1 MVSLIIVGA
10 IYKYNTYTLKT
21 SNVIYVGKTIMVEK
35 LEQKFL
41 QEVNKRKREK
51 RLFNKVLRKTKLSFT
66 RINFKRF
73 NFNRIVYKRLQVRH
87 LIGIALLLFL
97 IFCQHNLDT
106 NPISRL
112 ITKVAYNPTPPISE
126 SPWSWSDKQLHPLIA
141 KMTPETEKSIKSVA
155 NYIAKNESDPY
166 LRIKAIHDYVTNRV
180 EYDLDVLTTG
190 YRPKQ
195 DAETVFKTHQAV
207 CEGYAKLFQ
216 ALAKAMGEKVVYV
229 RGRVREEFAPVDLI
243 PFYLRA
249 GTSKHDWTLHAWNAV
264 KIEDSWHLVDT
275 TWDDNKQN
283 KYSADY
289 LMLPPQ
295 AMIVSHFPHLSA
307 WQLLAQPINSKNFEN
322 SPILKPQFFAQGLTL
337 IAPQKYETK
346 ADIKALIKIKAP
358 TDYRQKVIAVST
370 PVKQSKL
377 FNWQIFQHRSSN
389 SQSDRDIQKCQTKT
403 ADSNIEITCD
413 LAKSGQHKVLIYSQN
428 SLSRK
433 STFLGEFKFN

>member
-1 MVSLIIVGA
+1 MVD
-10 IYKYNTYTLKT
+10 
-21 SNVIYVGKTIMVEK
+21 K

-41 QEVNKRKREK
+41 LEVNKRKREK
-51 RLFNKVLRKTKLSFT
+51 RLFKKLLRKTKLSFT

-73 NFNRIVYKRLQVRH
+73 NSNKINYKRVQVRQM
-87 LIGIALLLFL
+87 IGIALLLFL
-97 IFCQHNLDT
+97 IFCQSNLDT

-112 ITKVAYNPTPPISE
+112 VTKLAYNPTPPILE
-126 SPWSWSDKQLHPLIA
+126 SPWSWSEKELHPLIA

-155 NYIAKNESDPY
+155 DYIAENESDPY

-195 DAETVFKTHQAV
+195 DAQTVFKTHQAV

-216 ALAKAMGEKVVYV
+216 ALAKAMGEEVVYV
-229 RGRVREEFAPVDLI
+229 RGRVREEFAPVDFI

-264 KIEDSWHLVDT
+264 KIDGSWQLVDT

-307 WQLLAQPINSKNFEN
+307 WQLLAQPRNRKNFEN

-346 ADIKALIKIKAP
+346 ADIKALIKIKTP
-358 TDYRQKVIAVST
+358 TDYRQKIIAVST

-377 FNWQIFQHRSSN
+377 FNWQIFQQKLSN
-389 SQSDRDIQKCQTKT
+389 SKSEPDILECQTKT
-403 ADSNIEITCD
+403 SDSNIEITCD
-413 LAKSGQHKVLIYSQN
+413 LPKSVQHKVLIYSQ
-428 SLSRK
+428 SRIL
-433 STFLGEFKFN
+433 TFLGEFKFN

>member
-1 MVSLIIVGA
+1 
-10 IYKYNTYTLKT
+10 
-21 SNVIYVGKTIMVEK
+21 
-35 LEQKFL
+35 
-41 QEVNKRKREK
+41 
-51 RLFNKVLRKTKLSFT
+51 
-66 RINFKRF
+66 
-73 NFNRIVYKRLQVRH
+73 
-87 LIGIALLLFL
+87 
-97 IFCQHNLDT
+97 
-106 NPISRL
+106 
-112 ITKVAYNPTPPISE
+112 
-126 SPWSWSDKQLHPLIA
+126 
-141 KMTPETEKSIKSVA
+141 MTPETEKSIKSVA
-155 NYIAKNESDPY
+155 DYIAKNESDPY

-195 DAETVFKTHQAV
+195 DAQTVFKTHQAV

-216 ALAKAMGEKVVYV
+216 ALAKAMGEEVIYV

-243 PFYLRA
+243 PFHLRV

-264 KIEDSWHLVDT
+264 KIDGSWQLVDT

-307 WQLLAQPINSKNFEN
+307 WQLLAQPRNRKNFEN

-337 IAPQKYETK
+337 IAPKKYETK
-346 ADIKALIKIKAP
+346 ADRKALIKIKTP
-358 TDYRQKVIAVST
+358 TDYHQKVIAVST

-377 FNWQIFQHRSSN
+377 FNWQIFQQKSSN
-389 SQSDRDIQKCQTKT
+389 SQSERDILECQTKT
-403 ADSNIEITCD
+403 SDSNIDITCD
-413 LAKSGQHKVLIYSQN
+413 LPKSGQHKVLIYSQ
-428 SLSRK
+428 SRI